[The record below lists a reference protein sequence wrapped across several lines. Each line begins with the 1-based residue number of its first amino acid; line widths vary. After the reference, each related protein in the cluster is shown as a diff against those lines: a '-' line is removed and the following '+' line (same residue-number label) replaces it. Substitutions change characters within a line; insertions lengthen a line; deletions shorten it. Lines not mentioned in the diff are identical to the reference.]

1 MTCTT
6 CDGSGILWPLVD
18 GVRAKA
24 IERPPCP
31 ECSASAMRAQRD
43 EARARVA
50 FEGTATAIAERD
62 AARTALAALLDA
74 LPRCESRLG
83 DSRCEERATLDA
95 GKDWS
100 RYFCDEHG
108 KYKNSSTTPQWDTA
122 AEAAERELGRRT

>member
-43 EARARVA
+43 EALRERDA
-50 FEGTATAIAERD
+50 AIAERTR
-62 AARTALAALLDA
+62 A
-74 LPRCESRLG
+74 ERLG
-83 DSRCEERATLDA
+83 
-95 GKDWS
+95 
-100 RYFCDEHG
+100 
-108 KYKNSSTTPQWDTA
+108 
-122 AEAAERELGRRT
+122 